1 MIPSACPFV
10 HSRST
15 AIGMGIVQ
23 CKSTRECAQ
32 TNPCISDPKSDRR
45 RSLTTLS
52 APTSL
57 ASLQQAPTSSSRAV
71 LAGFAP
77 PPSHAYDPLTDP
89 AHDPAVDPPS
99 SASALDAVGSMSSA
113 SSTASLHGSE
123 PYNAGYNAGSSN
135 APHGH
140 GQPPGSRPSSTANMH
155 MALSPLQVMYDLQDK
170 ELMHLLLPVSPSPER
185 RRQMMGKNRVAAPTA
200 GMHWQ
205 SDKQQPPTLPRLRYN
220 CII

>member
-15 AIGMGIVQ
+15 AIAMGIVQ

-57 ASLQQAPTSSSRAV
+57 ASLQQAPTFSSRAV

-113 SSTASLHGSE
+113 SSTVGRHEENFPRRLLGSE
-123 PYNAGYNAGSSN
+123 LELVLRLGLELVLGL
-135 APHGH
+135 G
-140 GQPPGSRPSSTANMH
+140 PP
-155 MALSPLQVMYDLQDK
+155 
-170 ELMHLLLPVSPSPER
+170 
-185 RRQMMGKNRVAAPTA
+185 
-200 GMHWQ
+200 
-205 SDKQQPPTLPRLRYN
+205 
-220 CII
+220 